1 MKQFTD
7 FCQDAVR
14 TGVSFY
20 IVVSATLINVISSDV
35 MSVAF
40 INSEI
45 EGLLCFGRPDM
56 VHATLSLFLSVSS
69 YVC

>member
-1 MKQFTD
+1 
-7 FCQDAVR
+7 
-14 TGVSFY
+14 
-20 IVVSATLINVISSDV
+20 